1 MRLHILVPA
10 ALMVLASGSRAAHIR
25 RQAPSPP
32 AGIKDLTQAIQNSSP
47 AGTSNH
53 LPAQPLRRQ
62 FHNADFSSS
71 GNPPTAKLESPDQE
85 VPNDDE
91 TTSNGHE

>member
-10 ALMVLASGSRAAHIR
+10 ALMVLASESRAAHIR
-25 RQAPSPP
+25 RQAPPP
-32 AGIKDLTQAIQNSSP
+32 PTGIKDLTQAIQNSP

-85 VPNDDE
+85 VPSDDE
-91 TTSNGHE
+91 TTSDGHE